1 MLARLPR
8 TQRHRQSWQVQE
20 LVTTTSEAS
29 VTQHEG
35 ALTITEAQISDLG
48 TYSTATGVEDNANN
62 YSLPAAASDTRGG
75 VKIGYSEN
83 GKNYPVELSSEKM
96 FVNVPWTDT
105 NTTYTVGDGGLT
117 QNNFTNALKTKL
129 DGISTSADVTDATTV
144 AAAGALMDSEVTNL
158 AQVKAFD
165 SSDYA
170 TAAQGTKADTAHG
183 WGNHASAGYSTATG
197 VENNADVTDT
207 ANVTA
212 AGALMD
218 SELTNLAA
226 VKAINQSLVTTADVT
241 FGSVSV
247 SNGKIEFNSNTDVDT
262 GTETIATATGADAAF
277 FDYVVKNG
285 TNVRAGTIT
294 AVTDGTNVEFNEVST
309 VDLGDTRG
317 VKLSVV
323 LSSSNLL
330 LKATVTSNNWNI
342 QSFVRQIEL

>member
-1 MLARLPR
+1 MYINHDGTNSYIENETGNLYILNRSDDKDIVFQSDDGSGGLATYLQLDGSSTR
-8 TQRHRQSWQVQE
+8 TRAFKDVNFDDSIKATFGASSDLQIYHDGSNSYIDETGTGNLVIRANSQLVVQKYTGE
-20 LVTTTSEAS
+20 TMFKGIADGAFEAYHNNSKKLETTS
-29 VTQHEG
+29 
-35 ALTITEAQISDLG
+35 
-48 TYSTATGVEDNANN
+48 TGVDVTGNISVSGTVDGRDVA
-62 YSLPAAASDTRGG
+62 
-75 VKIGYSEN
+75 
-83 GKNYPVELSSEKM
+83 
-96 FVNVPWTDT
+96 TD
-105 NTTYTVGDGGLT
+105 G
-117 QNNFTNALKTKL
+117 TKL
-129 DGISTSADVTDATTV
+129 DGIEASADVTDATNV
-144 AAAGALMDSEVTNL
+144 A
-158 AQVKAFD
+158 
-165 SSDYA
+165 
-170 TAAQGTKADTAHG
+170 
-183 WGNHASAGYSTATG
+183 
-197 VENNADVTDT
+197 
-207 ANVTA
+207 A

-241 FGSVSV
+241 FGSVSI

-330 LKATVTSNNWNI
+330 LKATVTSDNWNI

>member
-1 MLARLPR
+1 
-8 TQRHRQSWQVQE
+8 
-20 LVTTTSEAS
+20 
-29 VTQHEG
+29 
-35 ALTITEAQISDLG
+35 
-48 TYSTATGVEDNANN
+48 
-62 YSLPAAASDTRGG
+62 
-75 VKIGYSEN
+75 
-83 GKNYPVELSSEKM
+83 
-96 FVNVPWTDT
+96 
-105 NTTYTVGDGGLT
+105 LT
-117 QNNFTNALKTKL
+117 QNNFTDTLKTKL

-144 AAAGALMDSEVTNL
+144 EAAGALMDSEVTNL
-158 AQVKAFD
+158 TQVKAFD

-207 ANVTA
+207 TNVTK